1 MDTPLIQRRK
11 RNILILGVALSFL
24 TSMSKVLV
32 PGTIFDQLQME
43 LGLDARYVSMFG
55 SYYMYSYALSQLC
68 IGLYANRLGGVR
80 ILLLGVSCF
89 CAGTLGFACLSW
101 YPAMAFCRFL
111 CGFGA
116 GIVFIGQTCLLI
128 DLYAGKF
135 TLIFSLIMTIG
146 YLGPVF
152 GTMPMVALVEALGW
166 RRAMAVPGLIAFAL
180 LVGFLCFVR
189 GTLTHELKAEN
200 PWTPLGNIV
209 RKPAMHFLCF
219 ASALVYG
226 AYYILPMQIGQKS
239 LSDVFGL
246 SPKMSSSCMMV
257 LCIVVVI
264 NTVAVNLYLKLLG
277 GRRKATAGMGIAL
290 AFAGSLLGYAGF
302 CWKLGVIPQEIAYLL
317 ICMPVGFFALFCTIA
332 KELNRPEDTALAC
345 AILNS
350 LAFVFIALFQ
360 NVAGS
365 ILKAHQSLATLTPS
379 GYLFPSG
386 AYASIFLFLSVA
398 LGLSLLFIVFVPET
412 RPRAS

>member
-1 MDTPLIQRRK
+1 MDTDVVRRRK
-11 RNILILGVALSFL
+11 RNILILGVVLSFI

-43 LGLDARYVSMFG
+43 LGLDARHVSWFG
-55 SYYMYSYALSQLC
+55 AFYMYCYAFSQLV

-80 ILLLGVSCF
+80 ILLLGAASF
-89 CAGTLGFACLSW
+89 SAGTLGFACFSW
-101 YPAMAFCRFL
+101 YPALAFFRLL

-128 DLYAGKF
+128 DLYAENF

-146 YLGPVF
+146 YMGPVF

-166 RRAMAVPGLIAFAL
+166 RWAMAVPGLIAFAV

-189 GTLTHELKAEN
+189 GTLTHRLKADSVLA
-200 PWTPLGNIV
+200 PFKNIV
-209 RKPAMHFLCF
+209 RKPSMHFLCF

-226 AYYILPMQIGQKS
+226 AYYILPVQIGQKS
-239 LSDVFGL
+239 LSDIFGL
-246 SPKMSSSCMMV
+246 SPKMASTCMMV
-257 LCIVVVI
+257 LGILIVI
-264 NTVAVNLYLKLLG
+264 NTLAVNLFLKLFG
-277 GRRKATAGMGIAL
+277 GRRKATILMGVAL
-290 AFAGSLLGYAGF
+290 AFGGALLGYAGF
-302 CWKLGVIPQEIAYLL
+302 HWRLGVISQEIAYLL
-317 ICMPVGFFALFCTIA
+317 ICMPVGFFSLFCTIA
-332 KELNRPEDTALAC
+332 KELNQPEDTALAC

-365 ILKAHQSLATLTPS
+365 ILKAYQAQATLTAT
-379 GYLFPSG
+379 GFLFPSI
-386 AYASIFLFLSVA
+386 AYASIFLFLSIA
-398 LGLSLLFIVFVPET
+398 LGLALIFAICIPET
-412 RPRAS
+412 RPGK